1 MELETEFRYPNVI
14 DFFGT
19 TLFHLCHFTTLDLHN
34 YAAYNKYSEN
44 NIEKSNDMLCDEI
57 NKRLKKN
64 SEEYHEDIV
73 DSYSQAIQE
82 FGDIYPPIHRKAMVI
97 TLYNFF
103 EHQIKTLCT
112 EINILLPQD
121 MSAKYKFNDVSIK
134 KYRQFLRREACFDMN
149 QGNLLWKRWE
159 DMLKVEQIR
168 HVLVHSEGEIEKHRA
183 ERLADIENY
192 CKQKKSIRLIRHRIV
207 IDGGYVAELIAE
219 LTSLFDL
226 LDRQVNVFIRRYESE
241 HGRYDIPLPMGA
253 SRTPL

>member
-1 MELETEFRYPNVI
+1 MELENEFRYPNVI

-44 NIEKSNDMLCDEI
+44 NIEESNNNLCDEI
-57 NKRLKKN
+57 KKRLIKN
-64 SEEYHEDIV
+64 SEDYHEDIV
-73 DSYSQAIQE
+73 DSYSQEIQE
-82 FGDIYPPIHRKAMVI
+82 FGNIYPPMHRKAMVI

-103 EHQIKTLCT
+103 EHQIKTLCA
-112 EINILLPQD
+112 EINMLLPQD
-121 MSAKYKFNDVSIK
+121 MSVQYKFNDVSIK
-134 KYRQFLRREACFDMN
+134 RYRQFLRREACFDIN
-149 QGNLLWKRWE
+149 QGNLLWKLWE

-192 CKQKKSIRLIRHRIV
+192 CRKNKGIRLNRHRII
-207 IDGGYVAELIAE
+207 IDGGYVARLIAE
-219 LTSLFDL
+219 LISLFNL
-226 LDRQVNVFIRRYESE
+226 LDRQVNVFICRYESE

-253 SRTPL
+253 SRTLL

>member
-1 MELETEFRYPNVI
+1 MELETEFRYPSVI

-44 NIEKSNDMLCDEI
+44 NIENSNDKLCDEI

-64 SEEYHEDIV
+64 GEEYHEDII
-73 DSYSQAIQE
+73 DSYSQEIQE
-82 FGDIYPPIHRKAMVI
+82 FSDIYPPMHRKAMVI

-103 EHQIKTLCT
+103 EHQIKTLCA
-112 EINILLPQD
+112 EINMLLPQD

-134 KYRQFLRREACFDMN
+134 KYRQFLRCEAYFDIH
-149 QGNLLWKRWE
+149 QGNLLWQRWE
-159 DMLKVEQIR
+159 DMLKVAQIR

-192 CKQKKSIRLIRHRIV
+192 CKQKKGISLIRHRIT
-207 IDGGYVAELIAE
+207 IDAGYVAGLIAE
-219 LTSLFDL
+219 LISLFDL
-226 LDRQVNVFIRRYESE
+226 LDRQVNAFIHRYECE
-241 HGRYDIPLPMGA
+241 HGRYDVPLPMGA
-253 SRTPL
+253 SRAPL